1 MSKLMLTWAL
11 KPLPS
16 VFIGPTPYNAI
27 IQLQRE
33 VGSGSWETIW
43 ETTEY
48 NDTPYVR
55 EVDSKNYRYRV
66 QVRLAVFG
74 RVTRAISNEV
84 TWASIGNQL
93 AFGDET
99 VSRNNPLSPIIS
111 DTEITRIIPNV
122 LRPTMEDDI
131 ASLNRIDGGNG
142 YLFTTKFSLQAYTV
156 PEIDI
161 IDRSTPLQSINI
173 SLGTN
178 ITRSS
183 GSSIGN

>member
-1 MSKLMLTWAL
+1 
-11 KPLPS
+11 
-16 VFIGPTPYNAI
+16 
-27 IQLQRE
+27 
-33 VGSGSWETIW
+33 
-43 ETTEY
+43 
-48 NDTPYVR
+48 
-55 EVDSKNYRYRV
+55 
-66 QVRLAVFG
+66 
-74 RVTRAISNEV
+74 
-84 TWASIGNQL
+84 
-93 AFGDET
+93 
-99 VSRNNPLSPIIS
+99 
-111 DTEITRIIPNV
+111 
-122 LRPTMEDDI
+122 MEDDI